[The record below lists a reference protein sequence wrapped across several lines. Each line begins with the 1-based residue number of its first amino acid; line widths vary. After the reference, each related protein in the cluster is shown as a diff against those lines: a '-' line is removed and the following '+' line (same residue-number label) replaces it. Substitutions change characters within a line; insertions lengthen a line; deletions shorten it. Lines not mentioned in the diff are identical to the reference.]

1 MKQPIQ
7 AKKAETKTR
16 TFRIMV

>member
-16 TFRIMV
+16 TFCIMV